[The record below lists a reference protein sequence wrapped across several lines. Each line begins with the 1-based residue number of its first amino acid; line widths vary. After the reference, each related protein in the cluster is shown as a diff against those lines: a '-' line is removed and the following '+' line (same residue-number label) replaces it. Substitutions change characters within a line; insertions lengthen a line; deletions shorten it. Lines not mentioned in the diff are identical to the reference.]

1 MALKS
6 LHSSLGSTPSFS
18 LRTTRKGGEDDA
30 LGGMWLDASFLY
42 FSLRFIHS
50 FLEITVSAFTQF
62 ASRCP

>member
-6 LHSSLGSTPSFS
+6 LHSSFGSMPSFS
-18 LRTTRKGGEDDA
+18 LRATKKGGDDCT
-30 LGGMWLDASFLY
+30 LGGTWLDASFLY